1 MNRYCLTE
9 KLILGVVVIASLL
22 AMSPS
27 VAEVDLWGHVQY
39 GRDVLT
45 TGSLPT
51 TTTYSF
57 TANGFP
63 WINHEN
69 IPEIVLAWTADN
81 IGNIGLLVGKCLLAL
96 FIVASILWFNL
107 RNGVG
112 IFAASAVTLL
122 VAANLGFH
130 FSLRPQVASFVCFVM
145 LLLVMQNSFAG
156 WRDRWMLHWPRLG
169 KSRVVNANRIAGTNR
184 IVNSHQRTGLAE
196 SLGYSSAGLRLL
208 WIVPVIFVI
217 WGNSHGGFPAG
228 LFIYWAY
235 LGCRTLEAWFQCGRL
250 ASGLTRRFALMAAAA
265 GLATFLTPYSYHMHT
280 WLWEA
285 VGNPCPEISDW
296 CMDELF
302 TVTGLKFWILLGVVT
317 FALSFSRSAWDFT
330 QTVLL
335 ALTLWQSILH
345 FRHVPFF
352 AILCGFWIGPHLQ
365 TAFERVSSRFSL
377 PQNGLTASGDSNA
390 SRMNWGLG
398 FALVLLCCAL
408 AGRLTFL
415 QVDKSKFPIDAVQ
428 YMSDKQIN
436 GRMVV
441 TYDWAQYAI
450 FALCSENAPC
460 EPRGQVSFDGRYR
473 TCYPQLLCD
482 MHFDFLFG
490 TGPHVARFRDNS
502 SPPCDPARI
511 LDYGNPE
518 LVINR
523 RFAEQTE
530 RVMRG
535 ETDKWVLLYQDA
547 IAQVWGRRE
556 VFDNE
561 ADRRFIPVADRQIS
575 DRLDRRIVSWPA
587 VPKQTNQQSASKFD
601 EQKLANN
608 GN

>member
-1 MNRYCLTE
+1 MNQFCLTE
-9 KLILGVVVIASLL
+9 KLILAVVVMASLL

-27 VAEVDLWGHVQY
+27 IAEVDLWGHVQY
-39 GRDVLT
+39 GRDVLK

-57 TANGFP
+57 TASGFP

-81 IGNIGLLVGKCLLAL
+81 LGNVGLLAGKCLLAL
-96 FIVASILWFNL
+96 FIVISILWFNL

-112 IFAASAVTLL
+112 VFAASAVTLL

-145 LLLVMQNSFAG
+145 LLLVLQSSFAG
-156 WRDRWMLHWPRLG
+156 WRDRWLMTWPRFG
-169 KSRVVNANRIAGTNR
+169 KIRNKREGLSVVADQTD
-184 IVNSHQRTGLAE
+184 NSHNQSGLAS
-196 SLGYSSAGLRLL
+196 SLGYSSARLRLL
-208 WIVPVIFVI
+208 WIVPVIFAL
-217 WGNSHGGFPAG
+217 WGNAHGGFPAG
-228 LFIYWAY
+228 LFVYWAY
-235 LGCRTLEAWFQCGRL
+235 LGCRTLEAWYQCGRQ
-250 ASGLTRRFALMAAAA
+250 ASGLTRRFALMATAA
-265 GLATFLTPYSYHMHT
+265 GLATFLTPYSYHLHT

-302 TVTGLKFWILLGVVT
+302 TITGLKFWILLGVAI
-317 FALSFSRSAWDFT
+317 FAFSNSRNSRDFT

-365 TAFERVSSRFSL
+365 SAFERVSLRFRL
-377 PQNGLTASGDSNA
+377 PQNGLPVHGDPNA
-390 SRMNWGLG
+390 RLVNWGLG
-398 FALVLLCCAL
+398 VAVALLCCAL
-408 AGRLTFL
+408 GGRLTFL

-428 YMSDKQIN
+428 YMSDNQIN

-450 FALCSENAPC
+450 YAMCSENASG
-460 EPRGQVSFDGRYR
+460 ESRGLVSFDGRYR

-482 MHFDFLFG
+482 LHFDFLFG
-490 TGPHVARFRDNS
+490 IGPNVARYRS
-502 SPPCDPARI
+502 SKSPPCDPVRI

-518 LVINR
+518 LVLNR

-535 ETDKWVLLYQDA
+535 ETENWVLLYQDA
-547 IAQVWGRRE
+547 IAQVWGRRDI
-556 VFDNE
+556 FDND
-561 ADRRFIPVADRQIS
+561 ANPRFIPVEARQIG
-575 DRLDRRIVSWPA
+575 DRLDRSIVSWPA
-587 VPKQTNQQSASKFD
+587 IPVSNSQLTTSMVGGQTIAI
-601 EQKLANN
+601 N
-608 GN
+608 GR